1 MPKKIELTDTIVEWM
16 KENYGVLERRECAK
30 HIGVS
35 TTTIDRWAQQL
46 ALRKTRCHVQPVK
59 YKKKKRPGVEVE
71 AKGEDKGYC
80 VDCEHYILGGHCG
93 MTNRHTGALNEKK
106 CFKRN
111 K

>member
-46 ALRKTRCHVQPVK
+46 ALRKTRC
-59 YKKKKRPGVEVE
+59 
-71 AKGEDKGYC
+71 AAGE
-80 VDCEHYILGGHCG
+80 I
-93 MTNRHTGALNEKK
+93 
-106 CFKRN
+106 
-111 K
+111 